1 MTKFRQEKD
10 SFGFVNVPHDKYW
23 GAQTQRSLENFKI
36 GDEKFSPAFIRAFAI
51 QKRSAA
57 LANKTLKRL
66 DATIADA
73 IVAAT
78 EEIIEGHHLEHF
90 PLVVWQTGSGT
101 QTNMNFNEVIAKR
114 ARELLE
120 KNDTIVHPNDHV
132 NQGQSTNDSFPTA
145 MHIAV
150 VQEIHQHLLPA
161 LHHMETVLASL
172 AKKFKDIIKIGR
184 THLQDATPLTVGQEF
199 SAYVTQVAMGISR
212 IKNTLPHLM
221 MVAQGGTAVGTGLN
235 AHPQFGE
242 EFVKELSSFTGYTFI
257 SAENKFE
264 ALATNDTM
272 VEVSGAL
279 NVLATS
285 FMKIANDIRLLAS
298 GPRCGIGELLLPE
311 NEPGSSIMPGKVNP
325 TQAEA
330 LTMIAAH
337 VMGNHMAVT
346 IGGSNGHFQLNV
358 FKPMIIYN
366 VLQSITLLSQGALS
380 FTDKCLKDITLNYD
394 QIGHYVEN
402 SLMLATALNPKIGYD
417 KAAEVSKTAYRNNIS
432 LKEAALEL
440 GYMTDKQFDAWVRP
454 EDMLKPNE

>member
-10 SFGFVNVPHDKYW
+10 ALGFIHVPYDKYW

-36 GDEKFSPAFIRAFAI
+36 GDEKFPPAFIRAFAI

-57 LANKTLKRL
+57 IANKTLNRL
-66 DATIADA
+66 DENITQA
-73 IVAAT
+73 IVAAA
-78 EEIIEGHHLEHF
+78 EEIIEGHHLDHF
-90 PLVVWQTGSGT
+90 PLVIWQTGSGT

-114 ARELLE
+114 AQELLNE
-120 KNDTIVHPNDHV
+120 KETTIHPNDHV

-161 LHHMETVLASL
+161 LHHMEAVLASL

-199 SAYVTQVAMGISR
+199 SAYVTQISMGITR
-212 IKNTLPHLM
+212 IKNTLPHLLS
-221 MVAQGGTAVGTGLN
+221 VAQGGTAVGTGLN
-235 AHPQFGE
+235 AHPKFAE
-242 EFVKELSSFTGYTFI
+242 EFVKELSSFTGYPFTG
-257 SAENKFE
+257 AENKFE

-285 FMKIANDIRLLAS
+285 FMKIANDIRFLAS

-330 LTMIAAH
+330 LTMVAAH

-366 VLQSITLLSQGALS
+366 VLQSIALLSQGAVS
-380 FTDKCLKDITLNYD
+380 FTDKCLKGISLNYD
-394 QIGHYVEN
+394 QIGRYVEN

-417 KAAEVSKTAYRNNIS
+417 KASEVSKTAYRNNIS

-454 EDMLKPNE
+454 EDMLEPKE